1 MVGDSRHV
9 GARQVE
15 PKAEKTELRSV
26 GGVVKVRDLGDTW
39 GCDMFE
45 DELGDVVPNADLEI
59 LVPEI
64 E

>member
-1 MVGDSRHV
+1 M
-9 GARQVE
+9 
-15 PKAEKTELRSV
+15 
-26 GGVVKVRDLGDTW
+26 GGVVEVRGLRDARGRDT
-39 GCDMFE
+39 FE